1 MVSLNTSLVC
11 KHLVNFSIWCLKM
24 KRLNFIVG
32 VNFYNVHDDKL
43 MIFGDRVAF
52 CKVDDGST

>member
-1 MVSLNTSLVC
+1 
-11 KHLVNFSIWCLKM
+11 M